1 VFKTKLRALKRLSL
15 TQKQKVLVLD
25 DSGQIDLGFCQISLY
40 KGSENEVPLWL
51 AKELE
56 RLGKAKVNRPSLE
69 DLGRL
74 LFQEKQNV
82 NVPASILKLDKDF
95 YLLSK
100 FLERELKGSN
110 SLEDLEKLKR
120 YYSVMKE
127 LSTIRLRKIIQLA
140 LLNINEQN
148 LISRMSREEYL
159 VYQTVSEIIKNY
171 YGEIVG
177 NSS

>member
-1 VFKTKLRALKRLSL
+1 MFKTKLRALKRLSL
-15 TQKQKVLVLD
+15 TQKEKVIVLE
-25 DSGQIDLGFCQISLY
+25 DSGQIDLGFSQVSLY
-40 KGSENEVPLWL
+40 KGSEDEVPLWL
-51 AKELE
+51 ARELE
-56 RLGKAKVNRPSLE
+56 KSGKAKVNKLSLE

-100 FLERELKGSN
+100 FIEAELKGSS

-120 YYSVMKE
+120 YYSIIKE

-171 YGEIVG
+171 YGEVVG
-177 NSS
+177 SSS